1 MSTSTEQK
9 IIDNAI
15 QMIDHDGYQN
25 LSLRKLAKQS
35 NMTTGAFY
43 NHFKNEDELF
53 YRGSLV
59 LSKKV
64 VDYLDVTNDD
74 AFDQLLKIAQGF
86 CELFRTSSN
95 QIDFLF
101 FNPIVISAYQHANQ
115 DFLFLTMTRN
125 LAFQVN
131 PGKLPNEDFFNQI
144 WSFIQGYA
152 FLIKN
157 QVTNYDPDLVK
168 TPLLELTGEENWKF

>member
-1 MSTSTEQK
+1 M
-9 IIDNAI
+9 
-15 QMIDHDGYQN
+15 
-25 LSLRKLAKQS
+25 
-35 NMTTGAFY
+35 
-43 NHFKNEDELF
+43 
-53 YRGSLV
+53 
-59 LSKKV
+59 
-64 VDYLDVTNDD
+64 TNDG

-86 CELFRTSSN
+86 CELFRISSN

-101 FNPIVISAYQHANQ
+101 FNPIVINAYQQANQ
-115 DFLFLTMTRN
+115 DFPFLTMTRN

-168 TPLLELTGEENWKF
+168 TTLLELTGEKNWKF